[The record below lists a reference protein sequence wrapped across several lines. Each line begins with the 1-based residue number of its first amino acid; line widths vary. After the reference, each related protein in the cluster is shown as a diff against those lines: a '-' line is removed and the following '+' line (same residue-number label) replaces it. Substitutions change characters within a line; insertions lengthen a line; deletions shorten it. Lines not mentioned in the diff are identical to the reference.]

1 LISLIC
7 SFVQEGAWC
16 HSEENCKQRSKT
28 NLGSSKFMKPQKFDG
43 ILSNS
48 EQVNPGLR
56 VYLCCHLGHLDV
68 PSFQLTNECLV
79 SWTFSKL
86 LIQNEQNAIVLCW

>member
-1 LISLIC
+1 MISLIC
-7 SFVQEGAWC
+7 FFVQEGAWC
-16 HSEENCKQRSKT
+16 HSEESCKQRSKT

-68 PSFQLTNECLV
+68 PFFQLTNECLV

-86 LIQNEQNAIVLCW
+86 LIQNEQNTIVLCW